1 MEELRFGGEALEA
14 IVLPEVGGRLHR
26 LRARGH
32 DLLRAPA
39 DPGTHAAEPW
49 FWGGYVMAP
58 WCNRIAPGPVP
69 VAGRTV
75 DLLPNFPDGSAIHG
89 QVAARPWEVQSD
101 RSLSVRG
108 GGDAWPWPYEV
119 VARLAVDGST
129 LQLDYQLVNRSD
141 GPMPAGLGLHPWFR
155 RPVQLRVGAAAAYP
169 SNSGSPATPVPARGE
184 LDLRSLGTPAPD
196 LDGTWVAPAAPAATL
211 AWPDAGLRA
220 TVEVEASRVCVA
232 VATPGA
238 LDAIAI
244 EPQTHGPDGLRRL
257 LRGEP
262 DAMIMLEP
270 GESLRL
276 AVRITVERVS
286 LAR

>member
-1 MEELRFGGEALEA
+1 VEELRFGGEELEA
-14 IVLPEVGGRLHR
+14 VVLPEVGGRLHR
-26 LRARGH
+26 LRAHGH
-32 DLLRAPA
+32 DLLRTPA
-39 DPGTHAAEPW
+39 DPGTHAADPW

-75 DLLPNFPDGSAIHG
+75 DLAPNFPDGSAIHG
-89 QVAARPWEVQSD
+89 QVAARPWEVHAD

-108 GGDAWPWPYEV
+108 GGDGWPWPYEV

-129 LQLDYQLVNRSD
+129 LKLDHQLVNRSD

-155 RPVQLRVGAAAAYP
+155 RPLQLRVGASEVYP
-169 SNSGSPATPVPARGE
+169 SNTGSPAAPVSAQGE
-184 LDLRSLGTPAPD
+184 MDLRSLGTPAPD
-196 LDGTWVAPAAPAATL
+196 LDGTWVAPAPPAATL
-211 AWPDAGLRA
+211 AWPDAGLLA
-220 TVEVEASRVCVA
+220 TLEVEASRVCVA

-238 LDAIAI
+238 LDAIAV
-244 EPQTHGPDGLRRL
+244 EPQTQGPDGLRRL

-262 DAMIMLEP
+262 DALKLLEP

-276 AVRITVERVS
+276 AMRITVERVS
-286 LAR
+286 